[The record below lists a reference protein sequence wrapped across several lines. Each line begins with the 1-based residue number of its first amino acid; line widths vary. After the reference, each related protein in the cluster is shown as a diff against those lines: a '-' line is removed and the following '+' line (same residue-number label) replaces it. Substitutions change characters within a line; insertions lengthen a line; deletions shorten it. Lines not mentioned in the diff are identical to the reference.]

1 MSDHEP
7 DLVAGR
13 RLEAAR
19 WFSIAAVDADVARLC
34 LDAYEPK
41 LTVAAYQCQQAI
53 EKLMKGLLVLADV
66 PFAKTHDLRTI
77 GSRVIPH
84 YPDWSELLSATFSW
98 TVWAYAYRYPG
109 PEEYELPSQEEL
121 RQALATFDKL
131 AALSRPLLD
140 PRSDDREH
148 RSQ

>member
-1 MSDHEP
+1 MSDHDP

-19 WFSIAAVDADVARLC
+19 WLSIAIVDADVARLC

-77 GSRVIPH
+77 GSHVISH
-84 YPDWSELLSATFSW
+84 YTEWSELLSATFAW
-98 TVWAYAYRYPG
+98 TVWGYAYRYPG
-109 PEEYELPSQEEL
+109 PEEYGLPSPDEL
-121 RQALATFDKL
+121 RRALATFDQL
-131 AALSRPLLD
+131 AASFRSLLD
-140 PRSDDREH
+140 PPSNDLERG
-148 RSQ
+148 SQ